1 MKSIQTRVSRPV
13 AGTLMAAAMII
24 TGGCRDTLPTSPK
37 GMNAVTPSLAV
48 QSASTTEFN
57 GFVDF
62 CASEPQTNF
71 KITPGGTLH
80 FLGANENRWVTGNPL
95 IDGVEQNTVLANINL
110 KQGTGNVH
118 LDLSLKPDAVDGT
131 WEIRQTV
138 NIRDGAPAGSSG
150 VGHGT
155 GDLQGM
161 TIKFTTEPG
170 VAGDNICNADM
181 PVAPLQGEILSP
193 A

>member
-1 MKSIQTRVSRPV
+1 MKSIQITVPRPV
-13 AGTLMAAAMII
+13 ATTLMAAAMII
-24 TGGCRDTLPTSPK
+24 TTGCRDSLPTSPK
-37 GMNAVTPSLAV
+37 EMSVVTTSLAV

-62 CASEPQTNF
+62 CASEPPTNF

-110 KQGTGNVH
+110 KQGTGDVH
-118 LDLSLKPDAVDGT
+118 LDLSLKPDAVEGT

-155 GDLQGM
+155 GDLQGL

-181 PVAPLQGEILSP
+181 PVAPVHGEILSP